1 VHLIFTASLV
11 HVLNACGSVE
21 PSLKNS
27 AWKDLEV
34 CQQALSELS
43 KGFQSAS
50 RALEV
55 VNGIKDELLR
65 ATRENAKRSSPD
77 SSIMEPDGDVNAK
90 RRRSSAAPRTAEV
103 LPENIERA
111 AQEDTIWGNSMNGI
125 DSIFWSELTSLDFS
139 NF

>member
-1 VHLIFTASLV
+1 M
-11 HVLNACGSVE
+11 
-21 PSLKNS
+21 
-27 AWKDLEV
+27 
-34 CQQALSELS
+34 
-43 KGFQSAS
+43 
-50 RALEV
+50 

-77 SSIMEPDGDVNAK
+77 SSIIEPDGDVNAK